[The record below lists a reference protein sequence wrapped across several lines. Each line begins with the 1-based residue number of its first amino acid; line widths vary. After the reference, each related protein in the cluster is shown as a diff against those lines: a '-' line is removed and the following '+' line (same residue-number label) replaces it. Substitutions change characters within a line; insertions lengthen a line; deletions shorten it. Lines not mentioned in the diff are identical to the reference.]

1 MIDHV
6 SLPFAISPRSAA
18 FYERLLA
25 PLGYTQ
31 ARGAPCQRSGSAR
44 SIPSSGSTC
53 APTWRRAVQSRGARR
68 PARVER
74 GGGARLSRGGAG
86 GRRCQRRRAGTP
98 AGGDDDLLRRLRPR
112 SRRQQA
118 GSGVLPGGVA
128 GFYAAANTNPVER
141 LDRAIRRRT
150 NVVSIFPNEA
160 AIVRFIDAIPLEQN
174 DPSLSHS
181 QGHLRPVGG
190 LPYSVVFPSKCASVA
205 WASARVARAM
215 PSRCSG
221 GA

>member
-6 SLPFAISPRSAA
+6 SVAVRDLARSAA

-25 PLGYTQ
+25 PLGYTRLVERP
-31 ARGAPCQRSGSAR
+31 ASIGFGKKYPELWLNLRADMSA
-44 SIPSSGSTC
+44 
-53 APTWRRAVQSRGARR
+53 APTNPGSHVALRASSEERRARLPRRGVGGGRC
-68 PARVER
+68 ER
-74 GGGARLSRGGAG
+74 G
-86 GRRCQRRRAGTP
+86 RAGTQ
-98 AGGDDDLLRRLRPR
+98 AGGDDDLLRRLRARP
-112 SRRQQA
+112 RRQQA
-118 GSGVLPGGVA
+118 GSDVVPGGVA

-150 NVVSIFPNEA
+150 NIVSIFPNEA

-174 DPSLSHS
+174 DPSLSRS